1 MKLVKKYQN
10 LNARSDRLDIN
21 GSSNPQAD
29 FAAKWQQATD
39 RGETSDPMEET
50 RQRIQDRLNNNTFY
64 WTDADGSI
72 KQDYLT
78 DDAAVEDYRRKSG
91 TATPLNW
98 EFNLIAPA
106 RFGLGAI
113 GNGIRTGLQAM
124 NTAFTPSTW
133 LNPVTGAKLLSPTVG
148 TIADAGIQGA
158 FAYEGLNGL
167 YNQGREGTLL
177 SDPASTFMHGL
188 EVLPLAGLGSKAV
201 GMGVD
206 AWNKSGMKA
215 LWDISRNNAPVN
227 IESSLAPKTIEYVKR
242 EPTARLDFL
251 ERNPSRISD
260 AERAGVPKGDR
271 NFKRTENPNSYMQQE
286 ANKSFDNI
294 NNHSPRRRL
303 VTEEEIDK
311 MSPEAQ
317 IHARESKNDFIKRNQ
332 DMMEDYFADSYEFN
346 KDLQDYIN
354 GLDIE
359 TAPQF
364 KPVVTD
370 GIAERNPYVA
380 AYRNYLYNNGTDA
393 MMISDDD
400 IAKFLTHMHNMQ
412 QQGVTGKMADKLP
425 LWHGSNDMFDVFDW
439 HNTGK
444 YTGNSGA
451 LGPGNYFSSHGATYG
466 RPQRRNNLP
475 KNFQPYYITEIK
487 STPSGHMM
495 IEKGILP
502 DYMNKQMIQA
512 NPEAFQAMFK
522 RQVPGANTTLYID
535 PSEAVQG
542 VFEGDRAAFMLRRND
557 GIKSLFPHPSR
568 LIRNEDGTVQ
578 LLPTNWSDPR
588 VNFALGGK
596 LIKRKL

>member
-1 MKLVKKYQN
+1 
-10 LNARSDRLDIN
+10 
-21 GSSNPQAD
+21 
-29 FAAKWQQATD
+29 
-39 RGETSDPMEET
+39 
-50 RQRIQDRLNNNTFY
+50 
-64 WTDADGSI
+64 
-72 KQDYLT
+72 
-78 DDAAVEDYRRKSG
+78 VEDYRRKSG

-354 GLDIE
+354 SLDIE